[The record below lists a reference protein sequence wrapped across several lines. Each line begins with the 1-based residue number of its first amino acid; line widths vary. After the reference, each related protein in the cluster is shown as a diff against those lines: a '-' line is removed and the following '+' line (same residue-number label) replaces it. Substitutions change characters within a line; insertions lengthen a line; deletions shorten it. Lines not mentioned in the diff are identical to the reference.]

1 MLCDVSRL
9 VFDLSARMALRSR
22 LTELRPSG
30 ACTACLYGA
39 KCAIKQIIMTA
50 AKSFA
55 SVELPESLV
64 QQARDAAQP
73 LRRSA
78 AGQIEYWVTL
88 GRVVEHS
95 GLTVQEARD
104 AIENYEAAAQQARQ
118 ARLRAPVEDLQASE
132 LIARFM
138 AIEAD
143 GSLAQRVR
151 EVVAENRSR
160 ARPAAG

>member
-1 MLCDVSRL
+1 
-9 VFDLSARMALRSR
+9 
-22 LTELRPSG
+22 
-30 ACTACLYGA
+30 
-39 KCAIKQIIMTA
+39 MTA

-55 SVELPESLV
+55 SVKLPESLV

-104 AIENYEAAAQQARQ
+104 AIENYEAAAREAREARMKLQA
-118 ARLRAPVEDLQASE
+118 APVDESINQLELLKRRIVAVSEDGTL
-132 LIARFM
+132 
-138 AIEAD
+138 EAHI
-143 GSLAQRVR
+143 RTI
-151 EVVAENRSR
+151 VADNRQKAER
-160 ARPAAG
+160 RKAA

>member
-1 MLCDVSRL
+1 
-9 VFDLSARMALRSR
+9 
-22 LTELRPSG
+22 
-30 ACTACLYGA
+30 
-39 KCAIKQIIMTA
+39 MTA

-55 SVELPESLV
+55 SVKLPETLV

-78 AGQIEYWVTL
+78 AGQIEYWATL

-104 AIENYEAAAQQARQ
+104 AIENYEAAVRTAPQ
-118 ARLRAPVEDLQASE
+118 ARLNAPSEDLQASE

-151 EVVAENRSR
+151 EVVAENRSK
-160 ARPAAG
+160 ARGTAA

>member
-1 MLCDVSRL
+1 
-9 VFDLSARMALRSR
+9 
-22 LTELRPSG
+22 
-30 ACTACLYGA
+30 
-39 KCAIKQIIMTA
+39 MTA

-55 SVELPESLV
+55 SVKLPESLV

-104 AIENYEAAAQQARQ
+104 AIERYEAAAREARA
-118 ARLRAPVEDLQASE
+118 ARMKLEAAPVDEQIDQLESLKRRIVAVSEDGTL
-132 LIARFM
+132 
-138 AIEAD
+138 EAHIR
-143 GSLAQRVR
+143 SI
-151 EVVAENRSR
+151 VAENRQKAER
-160 ARPAAG
+160 RKAA

>member
-1 MLCDVSRL
+1 
-9 VFDLSARMALRSR
+9 
-22 LTELRPSG
+22 
-30 ACTACLYGA
+30 
-39 KCAIKQIIMTA
+39 MTA

-55 SVELPESLV
+55 SVKLPESLV

-104 AIENYEAAAQQARQ
+104 AIENYEAAAREERASY
-118 ARLRAPVEDLQASE
+118 LKAPVDDPQASE

-138 AIEAD
+138 AIETD

-151 EVVAENRSR
+151 EVVAENRSKARR
-160 ARPAAG
+160 AAA

>member
-1 MLCDVSRL
+1 
-9 VFDLSARMALRSR
+9 
-22 LTELRPSG
+22 
-30 ACTACLYGA
+30 
-39 KCAIKQIIMTA
+39 MTA

-55 SVELPESLV
+55 SVKLPESLV

-104 AIENYEAAAQQARQ
+104 AIERYEEAAREARE
-118 ARLRAPVEDLQASE
+118 ARMKLEAAPVDEATDQLELLKRRVIAAS
-132 LIARFM
+132 
-138 AIEAD
+138 AD
-143 GSLAQRVR
+143 GSLQTHIRTI
-151 EVVAENRSR
+151 VAENRQKAER
-160 ARPAAG
+160 RKAA

>member
-1 MLCDVSRL
+1 
-9 VFDLSARMALRSR
+9 
-22 LTELRPSG
+22 
-30 ACTACLYGA
+30 
-39 KCAIKQIIMTA
+39 MTA

-55 SVELPESLV
+55 SVKLPESLV

-104 AIENYEAAAQQARQ
+104 AIERYEAAAREARE
-118 ARLRAPVEDLQASE
+118 ARMKLEAAPSDSSPLVSDSLEAVKRRMLAAS
-132 LIARFM
+132 
-138 AIEAD
+138 AD
-143 GSLAQRVR
+143 GSLQAHIRSIVADNRQKAERR
-151 EVVAENRSR
+151 DRKSVV
-160 ARPAAG
+160 

>member
-1 MLCDVSRL
+1 
-9 VFDLSARMALRSR
+9 
-22 LTELRPSG
+22 
-30 ACTACLYGA
+30 
-39 KCAIKQIIMTA
+39 MTA

-55 SVELPESLV
+55 SVKLPESLV

-104 AIENYEAAAQQARQ
+104 AIERYEAAAREARE
-118 ARLRAPVEDLQASE
+118 ARMKMEAASVDEPIDQLELLKRRIVAVSEDGTL
-132 LIARFM
+132 
-138 AIEAD
+138 EAHI
-143 GSLAQRVR
+143 RTI
-151 EVVAENRSR
+151 VADNRQKAER
-160 ARPAAG
+160 RKAA

>member
-1 MLCDVSRL
+1 
-9 VFDLSARMALRSR
+9 
-22 LTELRPSG
+22 
-30 ACTACLYGA
+30 
-39 KCAIKQIIMTA
+39 MTA

-55 SVELPESLV
+55 SVKLPESLV

-104 AIENYEAAAQQARQ
+104 AIERYEAAAREVREARMKLE
-118 ARLRAPVEDLQASE
+118 AAPVDESTDQFESLKRRILAVSE
-132 LIARFM
+132 
-138 AIEAD
+138 D
-143 GSLAQRVR
+143 GSLEAHIRTI
-151 EVVAENRSR
+151 VVENRQKAER
-160 ARPAAG
+160 RKAA

>member
-1 MLCDVSRL
+1 M
-9 VFDLSARMALRSR
+9 
-22 LTELRPSG
+22 T
-30 ACTACLYGA
+30 TA
-39 KCAIKQIIMTA
+39 KN
-50 AKSFA
+50 FA
-55 SVELPESLV
+55 SVKLPESLV

-104 AIENYEAAAQQARQ
+104 AIENYEAAARAVPQ
-118 ARLRAPVEDLQASE
+118 ARLDVPAEDSQASE

-151 EVVAENRSR
+151 EVVAENRSKAR
-160 ARPAAG
+160 APAT

>member
-1 MLCDVSRL
+1 MTHPRRQTSGFTAISSSNRVFAANLAFQALC
-9 VFDLSARMALRSR
+9 
-22 LTELRPSG
+22 G
-30 ACTACLYGA
+30 A
-39 KCAIKQIIMTA
+39 
-50 AKSFA
+50 F
-55 SVELPESLV
+55 LV

-104 AIENYEAAAQQARQ
+104 AIENYEAAARED
-118 ARLRAPVEDLQASE
+118 RAAHLKPPTEDSQASE

-138 AIEAD
+138 ASEAD

-151 EVVAENRSR
+151 EVVAENRSK
-160 ARPAAG
+160 ARPAAA